1 MFGYFRNAC
10 MISFYNKK
18 ERSGDTN
25 WTISRRRHYLSN
37 LFKYKT
43 CKKLMK
49 PSRQQNSVWYHNWLH
64 HHDASSRVWRY
75 PEFFLVPVLFSG
87 TNFFWD
93 RYQYHPKKGE
103 FSGQKWTFWCI
114 ILQLFFN
121 FGKIPGTGKDRDV
134 TLWHPGKVCG
144 VRLTLLFCLRKFSPT
159 PWSWLFFVSCTF
171 FIFSMFW
178 LSFYFNMQIQ
188 IINYLF
194 LSEISIPILLNCGM
208 FLLNWKVVKIVKNF

>member
-1 MFGYFRNAC
+1 MHPAECDGTQNFFWYRYFFPGP
-10 MISFYNKK
+10 I
-18 ERSGDTN
+18 
-25 WTISRRRHYLSN
+25 
-37 LFKYKT
+37 
-43 CKKLMK
+43 
-49 PSRQQNSVWYHNWLH
+49 
-64 HHDASSRVWRY
+64 
-75 PEFFLVPVLFSG
+75 FSG
-87 TNFFWD
+87 TGTSTI
-93 RYQYHPKKGE
+93 QKKGE
-103 FSGQKWTFWCI
+103 FLGQKWTFWCI

-134 TLWHPGKVCG
+134 TLWHPGKLCG

-194 LSEISIPILLNCGM
+194 LSEMFYSNPIKLRKATFIFILNGNV
-208 FLLNWKVVKIVKNF
+208 L